1 MNYKFYLFMQNH
13 FIISYIRYY
22 EIYFINLWYVEAHT
36 YGCTTIATVI
46 YVYIIRSV
54 KKHAI
59 SKKDLSDLY
68 F

>member
-1 MNYKFYLFMQNH
+1 MQNH
-13 FIISYIRYY
+13 LIIVSYIRYY
-22 EIYFINLWYVEAHT
+22 EIYFIKLRYVEAHT
-36 YGCTTIATVI
+36 YGCTTTSTVI
-46 YVYIIRSV
+46 YVYIIRSA